1 MGKRLVA
8 YTIRINAIIH
18 RYAPDSNDYAEEAE
32 VSKNDFFKYKLDLRK
47 LKKRIQNKLG
57 RVF

>member
-1 MGKRLVA
+1 MPEPMGKRLVA

-32 VSKNDFFKYKLDLRK
+32 VSKNDFLN
-47 LKKRIQNKLG
+47 IS
-57 RVF
+57 

>member
-1 MGKRLVA
+1 MIWLTNLFSFIRGMPEPMGKRLVA

-32 VSKNDFFKYKLDLRK
+32 VSKNDFLN
-47 LKKRIQNKLG
+47 IS
-57 RVF
+57 